1 MTSPALR
8 YCPDLYNYQRR
19 ETRPVIVGKV
29 QIGGGALI
37 VVQSMLTSDTRDAEA
52 CVKEALGLAEAG
64 CQIVRVTAQTLV
76 MCRWWPTSISNP
88 MPPWKP

>member
-19 ETRPVIVGKV
+19 ETRPVMVGKV
-29 QIGGGALI
+29 QIGGGAPI

-52 CVKEALGLAEAG
+52 CASG
-64 CQIVRVTAQTLV
+64 CS
-76 MCRWWPTSISNP
+76 PTRTGRR
-88 MPPWKP
+88 